1 MISIGIA
8 DDDALV
14 RRTLTQLLSASGEI
28 SIAWVARDG
37 EEALELWRSP
47 DSPPVEAVLLDVQMP
62 GLDGLALAEILHRED
77 PDLAILILTTFIA
90 DPIVDKAMAV
100 GVRGFVAKEDPV
112 TSLADTI
119 RQAVE
124 GNLVLSPRS
133 SAIVSDHFR
142 RMQLGS
148 PSTNEAPV
156 KTSPQA
162 TEQLPHGVTLSPRE
176 LEVLAL
182 ISEALTNRQIA
193 RRLGVSEATVKTH
206 VSMVISK
213 LGVQDRVGAAV
224 YALKHDLV

>member
-14 RRTLTQLLSASGEI
+14 RRTLAQLLSASGEI